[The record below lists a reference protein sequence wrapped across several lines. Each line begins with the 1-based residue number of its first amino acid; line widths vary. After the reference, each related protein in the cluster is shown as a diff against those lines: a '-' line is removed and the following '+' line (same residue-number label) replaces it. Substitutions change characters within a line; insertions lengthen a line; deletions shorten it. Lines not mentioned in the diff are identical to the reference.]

1 MKKIAILAWILAGL
15 ITARIIVSTIPLLEY
30 PTSTQSIDALVNGLI
45 WIVVLPIFAIVAAL
59 IVSRQPGNVIGW
71 LFFMPAMTRLLDV
84 EPYIRSFTT
93 PPAQPPLQLLLS
105 LWYYSFSWLLLV
117 FPLFFIPL
125 VFPTGRPPSPRW
137 RWLIFFGL
145 GMCAIFLFLTTFV
158 RTHSAV
164 DLGLDWS
171 LPNPIGFIPI
181 EVFGSAFDT
190 LWDIG
195 LVSMAALSV
204 ASLIIRYRRASAQ
217 EREQIKWLLYTCALF
232 AVSYIVSIPF
242 NTFWSG
248 TILNRAAN
256 VVWGL
261 SLIGIPVSIAIAILR
276 YRLWDIDLIIRR
288 TLQYGLLSVLLGL
301 VYFGMVVLL
310 GQSFRTITGQE
321 SPLAVVI
328 STLAIAALFTP
339 LRRRIQAAIDR
350 RFYRQKYNAEQAVAA
365 FATAARSEV
374 ELDALGRNLV
384 IAAREALQPESVS
397 LWLNQKKGNR

>member
-15 ITARIIVSTIPLLEY
+15 ITLQIVVSTIPLLEH
-30 PTSTQSIDALVNGLI
+30 PTSPQSIDALVNGLV
-45 WIVVLPIFAIVAAL
+45 WIAVLPIFAIVAAL

-71 LFFMPAMTRLLDV
+71 LLFLPAMTRLLDV

-93 PPAQPPLQLLLS
+93 PPAQPPLQLQLS

-145 GMCAIFLFLTTFV
+145 GMCAIFLFLTTFA
-158 RTHSAV
+158 REHSAV

-171 LPNPIGFIPI
+171 LPNPIGFIPT
-181 EVFGSAFDT
+181 EVFGDAFSS

-195 LVSMAALSV
+195 LISMAALSV
-204 ASLIIRYRRASAQ
+204 ASLIIRYRRAAAR

-232 AVSYIVSIPF
+232 AVSYIASIPF
-242 NTFWSG
+242 NAFWSG
-248 TILNRAAN
+248 TILNHAAN

-310 GQSFRTITGQE
+310 ERGFRTITGQE
-321 SPLAVVI
+321 SPLAVVL

-339 LRRRIQAAIDR
+339 LRRRIQAAIDQ

-374 ELDALGRNLV
+374 ELDALGSNLV

-397 LWLNQKKGNR
+397 LWLNPKEGNR